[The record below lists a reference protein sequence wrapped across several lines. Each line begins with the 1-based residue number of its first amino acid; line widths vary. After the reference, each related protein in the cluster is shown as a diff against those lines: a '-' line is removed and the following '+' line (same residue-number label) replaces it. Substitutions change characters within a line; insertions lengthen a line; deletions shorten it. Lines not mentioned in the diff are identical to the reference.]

1 MILMIDDYDKK
12 YEKLQA
18 IQSQMPQYFDQPEH
32 ISKHLLDVSD
42 YPTVAINHDLAR
54 ANLNPK
60 ENREIYANGS
70 LILEIEEAEIMCG
83 FDLSQ
88 QKAKTMGSMGLRAV
102 TSRSKGGWG
111 SMLSKTDKHVNI
123 NQMEQFSEEVN
134 DQFNPEVA
142 QQIKPSFLD
151 RFRRRV

>member
-1 MILMIDDYDKK
+1 MEDDYDQKFA
-12 YEKLQA
+12 KLQT
-18 IQSQMPQYFDQPEH
+18 IQAQMPQYFDQPEH

-42 YPTVAINHDLAR
+42 YPTIAVNHDLAR

-70 LILEIEEAEIMCG
+70 LILEIEEAEQMCG
-83 FDLSQ
+83 FDLAQ

-102 TSRSKGGWG
+102 TSRSKAGWG
-111 SMLSKTDKHVNI
+111 SMLAKTDKHINI
-123 NQMEQFSEEVN
+123 QQMEQFAEDVN

-142 QQIKPSFLD
+142 QNLKPSFLD
-151 RFRRRV
+151 RFKRRV